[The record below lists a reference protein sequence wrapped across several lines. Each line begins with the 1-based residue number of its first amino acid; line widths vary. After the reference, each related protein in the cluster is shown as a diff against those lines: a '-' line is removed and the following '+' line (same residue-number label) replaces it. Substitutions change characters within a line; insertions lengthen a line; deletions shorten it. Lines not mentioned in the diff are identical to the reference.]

1 MLKQTRTYKCSP
13 NIALIKYW
21 GKLDDEFNLPLNS
34 SISLTLN
41 TKDIASLT
49 TITAFADPNS
59 QTTFTLNGEKEA
71 VS

>member
-1 MLKQTRTYKCSP
+1 MVKLTAAYKCSP

-34 SISLTLN
+34 SVSLTLN

-49 TITAFADPNS
+49 TITLSDDLD
-59 QTTFTLNGEKEA
+59 T
-71 VS
+71 